1 MDVFFRFRHSSGRD
15 KYARVRSHSMCI
27 IKRAKETVITSKD
40 YTRTYTKKVFLLCST
55 VSFFCRFYLHENLLT
70 SLAALVGSVC
80 VALSQLSVIISSF
93 SAIQL
98 KNSDLFCIFTHSVIR
113 HSVAAVIKCDIAN
126 RYKHTFGRHHACYVC
141 VCLCLVL
148 HPRYSMCSFSNY
160 KHLIEKATNEKDQEP
175 QAHKY
180 ERVKNKNDTKKEP
193 NEQTNKQTLCTPTIR
208 KLAKRERAK
217 MNGIFERNKWNAV

>member
-141 VCLCLVL
+141 VSLSRFASSIFYVFFFELQTSYREGDKRKR
-148 HPRYSMCSFSNY
+148 PRTTS
-160 KHLIEKATNEKDQEP
+160 AQVWARQE
-175 QAHKY
+175 
-180 ERVKNKNDTKKEP
+180 
-193 NEQTNKQTLCTPTIR
+193 
-208 KLAKRERAK
+208 
-217 MNGIFERNKWNAV
+217 